1 MKKKIGIFGSTGS
14 IGKTLLRIVEK
25 DRKNFEIVVL
35 SADKNYK
42 KLLSQANKYKVK
54 NIIITNKKYYKLL
67 KQKKNNLGFRIFND
81 FKNLNKI
88 FNQKIDY
95 IMSAITGIDGLEP
108 TVNSIKY
115 TKKIAIAN
123 KEAIICGWN
132 LLSKEIKKNKTEFVP
147 VDSEHFTIWY
157 GIKNNK
163 DEIDKLILTASGG
176 PFLDLSIDKF
186 KKINLKDAL
195 KHPNW
200 KMGKKITIDSA
211 TMMNKVFEI
220 IEAKK
225 IFNSEYKKL
234 SIVTHPNSYI
244 HSLIKFKNG
253 IIKIIAHDTNMKIPI
268 FNSIYFENKGK
279 KIKTNDINLEIL
291 NNLKLK
297 KVDLKKFPVVKII
310 NKLPKIDS
318 LFETILVSANDELVK
333 SFLNKQITF
342 SEITKKLIKFVTKK
356 EFKKYKLIQPKNVQE
371 IIKLN
376 KDVRLKINSKSI

>member
-268 FNSIYFENKGK
+268 FNSIYFENNGK
-279 KIKTNDINLEIL
+279 KIKTNNINLEIL

>member
-14 IGKTLLRIVEK
+14 IGKTLLRIVEE
-25 DRKNFEIVVL
+25 DLKNFEIIVL

-42 KLLSQANKYKVK
+42 KLLSQAKKYKAK
-54 NIIITNKKYYKLL
+54 NIIITNKRYYKLL
-67 KQKKNNLGFRIFND
+67 KQKKNNFGFRIFND

-88 FNQKIDY
+88 FDKKIDY

-108 TVNSIKY
+108 TLNSIKF

-132 LLSKEIKKNKTEFVP
+132 LLSKEIKKNNTEFIP

-163 DEIDKLILTASGG
+163 DELDKLILTASGG
-176 PFLDLSIDKF
+176 PFLDLPIDKF
-186 KKINLKDAL
+186 KKIKLKDAL

-244 HSLIKFKNG
+244 HSLIKFENG
-253 IIKIIAHDTNMKIPI
+253 IIKIVAHDTNMKIPI
-268 FNSIYFENKGK
+268 FNSIYYDNNKK

-297 KVDLKKFPVVKII
+297 KVDSKKFPVVKIL
-310 NKLPKIDS
+310 NKLPKINS
-318 LFETILVSANDELVK
+318 LFETVLVSANDELVK
-333 SFLNKQITF
+333 YFLNEKITF
-342 SEITKKLIKFVTKK
+342 SEISKKLIKFVNKK
-356 EFKKYKLIQPKNVQE
+356 EFKKYKLKQPQNVQE
-371 IIKLN
+371 IRKLN
-376 KDVRLKINSKSI
+376 EDVRLKINLKSI